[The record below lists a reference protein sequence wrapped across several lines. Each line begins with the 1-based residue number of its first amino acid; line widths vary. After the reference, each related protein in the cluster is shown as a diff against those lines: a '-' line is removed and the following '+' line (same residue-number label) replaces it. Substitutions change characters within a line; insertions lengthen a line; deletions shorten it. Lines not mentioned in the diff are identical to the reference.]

1 MLGERLSRLVSLERL
16 KLAAGIVLLSPFLPL
31 LFQGEEYGET
41 APFLYFIS
49 HEDPEL
55 VEAVRRG
62 RREEFAA
69 FAWQGEPPDPQSEQT
84 FLRSRLD
91 ESLAATEPHRTLL
104 EFHREL
110 LRLRREHAS
119 LRAGSPAGGEVLP
132 FERQR
137 VLAARRQSAGA
148 QSLLVASF
156 GEARARVP
164 LALPPGRWRK
174 VLDSS
179 EERWRGPGAVC
190 PDLVDSAGEEI
201 AVELAPSSL
210 ALFLM

>member
-1 MLGERLSRLVSLERL
+1 
-16 KLAAGIVLLSPFLPL
+16 
-31 LFQGEEYGET
+31 
-41 APFLYFIS
+41 
-49 HEDPEL
+49 
-55 VEAVRRG
+55 
-62 RREEFAA
+62 
-69 FAWQGEPPDPQSEQT
+69 
-84 FLRSRLD
+84 
-91 ESLAATEPHRTLL
+91 
-104 EFHREL
+104 
-110 LRLRREHAS
+110 
-119 LRAGSPAGGEVLP
+119 
-132 FERQR
+132 

-148 QSLLVASF
+148 QSLLVASL